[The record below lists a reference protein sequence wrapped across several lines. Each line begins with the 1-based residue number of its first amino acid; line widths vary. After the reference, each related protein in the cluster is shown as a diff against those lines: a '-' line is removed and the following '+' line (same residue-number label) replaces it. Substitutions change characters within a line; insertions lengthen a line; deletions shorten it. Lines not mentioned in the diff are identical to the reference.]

1 MPLEAKNLR
10 EMSVEELNLR
20 LAELQK
26 EMFDNRLK
34 ATTKELTNPLVI
46 RHARRDYARILT
58 ILNEKQRA
66 AAK

>member
-1 MPLEAKNLR
+1 MALEAKKLR
-10 EMSVEELNLR
+10 EMSVEELQLR

-34 ATTKELTNPLVI
+34 ATTKELTNPLTI
-46 RHARRDYARILT
+46 RHARRDYARLLT
-58 ILNEKQRA
+58 VLNEKTRA